1 MTKLNKALMAS
12 TAIAFACGLALPASA
27 QDPAA
32 APGVV
37 SSGSKMKIK
46 LYGQI
51 ARVFGVVDDGD
62 GTTFKTGENGNTATR
77 MGMDAR
83 GKINND
89 VSVRTR
95 FEYAVQSGNNGG
107 GSQFQNQGGD
117 VQQVLGPSPGRDHLE
132 QEVRRGLDR
141 PRRLRLERHA
151 GTCRPSRRSTPAV
164 SAARR
169 PADQQ
174 LSR

>member
-51 ARVFGVVDDGD
+51 ARVFGVVDDGE
-62 GTTFKTGENGNTATR
+62 TATFKQGENGNTATR
-77 MGMDAR
+77 MGMDSR
-83 GKINND
+83 GKINSD

-95 FEYAVQSGNNGG
+95 FEFGLQSGNNGG
-107 GSQFQNQGGD
+107 GTQFQNQGGTSSKLT
-117 VQQVLGPSPGRDHLE
+117 VRHLE
-132 QEVRRGLDR
+132 PLVVVSDMSLPDGNAMDLLE
-141 PRRLRLERHA
+141 RLRALMGLPE
-151 GTCRPSRRSTPAV
+151 
-164 SAARR
+164 
-169 PADQQ
+169 
-174 LSR
+174 

>member
-51 ARVFGVVDDGD
+51 ARVFGIVDDGD

-95 FEYAVQSGNNGG
+95 FEYA
-107 GSQFQNQGGD
+107 F
-117 VQQVLGPSPGRDHLE
+117 
-132 QEVRRGLDR
+132 
-141 PRRLRLERHA
+141 
-151 GTCRPSRRSTPAV
+151 SRVTPP
-164 SAARR
+164 AARS
-169 PADQQ
+169 
-174 LSR
+174 SRTRAAIRAASLCAIST